1 MAKPKQTTVDSETEA
16 IVQSEINGFY
26 RVATCNGETEIRH
39 WCNGNYLPMAVASG
53 LKSDKEI
60 KEAISKHEKS
70 L

>member
-1 MAKPKQTTVDSETEA
+1 MAKQKQTAGDSELKEI

-26 RVATCNGETEIRH
+26 RVATCDGKADITH
-39 WCNGNYLPMAVASG
+39 WCNGNQFSVASG

-60 KEAISKHEKS
+60 KEAIEQNEKS

>member
-1 MAKPKQTTVDSETEA
+1 MAKQKQTTVDSELTEE
-16 IVQSEINGFY
+16 ILQSEINGFY
-26 RVATCNGETEIRH
+26 RVATCDGETTITH
-39 WCNGNYLPMAVASG
+39 WCNGNQFSVASG